1 MRMNQSLRD
10 CWQSS
15 VLLWDRFGW
24 INWLLFPLKSGDWG
38 VDSLGFRF
46 MVGLNFD
53 DNPLLEPAF
62 Y

>member
-1 MRMNQSLRD
+1 MRMNRSLKD

-24 INWLLFPLKSGDWG
+24 FNWLLFSLKSEDWG
-38 VDSLGFRF
+38 IDSLGSCF
-46 MVGLNFD
+46 MVGPNFD
-53 DNPLLEPAF
+53 DNPLLVPAF

>member
-10 CWQSS
+10 CCQSPFYCGTNLGRLIGFYS
-15 VLLWDRFGW
+15 
-24 INWLLFPLKSGDWG
+24 PLKSGDWG

-46 MVGLNFD
+46 IMGSNFD

>member
-1 MRMNQSLRD
+1 MRVNQSFRD

-15 VLLWDRFGW
+15 VLLWDKFGW
-24 INWLLFPLKSGDWG
+24 INWPLFLQKSGDWG

-46 MVGLNFD
+46 MVGPNFD
-53 DNPLLEPAF
+53 DHPLLEPAF

>member
-15 VLLWDRFGW
+15 VLLWYKFEL
-24 INWLLFPLKSGDWG
+24 INWLLFLLKSGDWG
-38 VDSLGFRF
+38 VDSPGFRF
-46 MVGLNFD
+46 MVGPNYD
-53 DNPLLEPAF
+53 NNPLLELAF

>member
-15 VLLWDRFGW
+15 VLLWDRCGW
-24 INWLLFPLKSGDWG
+24 FNWLLFPLKSEDWG
-38 VDSLGFRF
+38 VNSLGFRF
-46 MVGLNFD
+46 MARPNFD
-53 DNPLLEPAF
+53 NNPLLEPAF

>member
-15 VLLWDRFGW
+15 VLLWDRCGW
-24 INWLLFPLKSGDWG
+24 INWLLFPLKSEDWG
-38 VDSLGFRF
+38 VNSVGFRF
-46 MVGLNFD
+46 MVGPNFD
-53 DNPLLEPAF
+53 SNPLLEPAF